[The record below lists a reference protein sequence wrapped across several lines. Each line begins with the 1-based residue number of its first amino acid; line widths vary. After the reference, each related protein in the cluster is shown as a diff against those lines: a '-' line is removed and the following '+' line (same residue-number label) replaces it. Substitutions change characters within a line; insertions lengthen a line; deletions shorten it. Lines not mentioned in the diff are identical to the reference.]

1 MKQEQISV
9 IVPVY
14 NGELYLKECI
24 DSIRNQTYPNLQIII
39 VNDGSTDNTS
49 VVCEQYARIDKRI
62 QVVNKENAGLVAAR
76 KTGIEHASGKYIGFV
91 DADDWIDKDMYESLL
106 NVMEKYQCD
115 LAASGNYRQFGENYT
130 IDKNMLPEG
139 VYHRAEMEQ
148 EVLPYMLYNGS
159 YFQMGVRPN
168 VVNKLFRKDLLEN
181 ILAKVPDEITNGE
194 DVAITYTYLLYAN
207 TIFLLDNAYY
217 HYRQHSSSM
226 SQSHADMETNE
237 ITGIRLLYSYLYS
250 KFVQDSL
257 SEKLLEQLDFY
268 ISHLLIQRYSWIY
281 DNDNLLFRI
290 FGGVKADCKIGIY
303 GAGKFGKQI
312 FNHAKK
318 MDMDFVWVDKND
330 NFYRSQGYPV
340 KPVIALSQEKCDVI
354 LIAVID
360 QKTAL
365 QIENQLKDLGISED
379 IRRLDIRY
387 ITSRSVL
394 NRLGFGRE

>member
-1 MKQEQISV
+1 MKQEKMSV
-9 IVPVY
+9 IIPVF
-14 NGELYLKECI
+14 NGEKYLKDCL
-24 DSIRNQTYPNLQIII
+24 DSIRKQTYSQLQIIV
-39 VNDGSTDNTS
+39 VNDGSTDNTPMI
-49 VVCEQYARIDKRI
+49 CEHYASMDKRI
-62 QVVNKENAGLVAAR
+62 QVINKENAGLVAAR
-76 KTGIEHASGKYIGFV
+76 KTGVDCAEGEYIGFV
-91 DADDWIDKDMYESLL
+91 DADDWIDSDMYESLL
-106 NVMEKYQCD
+106 TVMEMYQCD
-115 LAASGNYRQFGENYT
+115 LAASGTYRQFGEEYS
-130 IDKNMLPEG
+130 IDKNTISAR
-139 VYHRAEMEQ
+139 VYSRRALEQ
-148 EVLPYMLYNGS
+148 EVLPYMLYNGK

-168 VVNKLFRKDLLEN
+168 VVNKIFRKNLLKS
-181 ILAKVPDEITNGE
+181 ILNKVPDKITNGE
-194 DVAITYTYLLYAN
+194 DVAITYTYLLQSQ
-207 TIFLLDNAYY
+207 TVCLTDNVYY
-217 HYRQHSSSM
+217 HYRQHRGSM
-226 SQSHADMETNE
+226 SQSHTNLDTNE

-250 KFVQDSL
+250 EFVKDNFSA
-257 SEKLLEQLDFY
+257 KLLEQLDFY

-330 NFYRSQGYPV
+330 NFYRSQGYSV
-340 KPVIALSQEKCDVI
+340 KPVIALSQEKCDII